1 MRGIMLKVTHTT
13 MVVVSGLVW
22 LIVGCVLLPLGLNF
36 VVESILKENLVV
48 INRPLLDPLMKW
60 VGGADQAV
68 LFLIAIS
75 LWIGFI
81 KGRFVFAKTVQNSVN
96 RILLLPNPVSI
107 KQIYTTKYYLLLGSM
122 IFLGFLMKYTP
133 MDIRGAVDIIIGSA
147 LIQGGMLYF
156 RKAFAIR
163 SHKVS

>member
-1 MRGIMLKVTHTT
+1 MLKVTHTT

>member
-1 MRGIMLKVTHTT
+1 MLKVTHTT

-107 KQIYTTKYYLLLGSM
+107 KQIYTKKYYLLLGSM